1 MPSSTFADR
10 AHKFAEELAD
20 NEAKAQIKRY
30 LRQRDFSG
38 PVVTFIGATGR
49 GKTTLFGKAA
59 QVTPSPSVIIHFAG
73 DSDWGRPVAELA
85 VPNSVLQAANQEAVG
100 NALLCDS
107 SAFNSAN
114 SNNVLSSL
122 LKLTDLAVMAVQLTQ
137 PAGLDE
143 VAFVKEQLDGIPSIL
158 VLTKCD
164 QIDEDDFQDGLE
176 AVLENY
182 GDFPWLGVLLSDI
195 EGNLAEITS
204 QGQIL
209 PIFDQWWQKEG
220 HIRAE
225 EARQAHLKK
234 LQQNWRIEAKRV
246 LDGKEQ
252 DYAPQLEAVSQ
263 LLSVSS
269 SASQAQRLQD
279 ELMGGLKP
287 LPERAVALY
296 KNRFSDLRVQ
306 VSHATNQFADS
317 IKAGTEVSQNQIE
330 RTLSGV
336 YQEWDRDARL
346 YVRDEIKIAV
356 EHLQEVAVRYEVLI
370 RAATGTEATKDMSRA
385 TNRRQEVFAERF
397 DTRDTVDLQG
407 DFNLTVSDK
416 LRAAAT
422 PTVSALGT
430 GLLLFS
436 LVGATLFA
444 PFAPLIAIFGG
455 GTMGGIMFDTMGKA
469 NQRRQASALKE
480 AIQRQAVEHEHRLQ
494 QQLYSEWKQFSD
506 DVRES
511 VAASKRRL
519 SILLMQQSPAQNSV
533 CSETYKALTVN
544 IAKID
549 SLRRDLRWLEE
560 YEQGAMLISDTQ
572 E

>member
-73 DSDWGRPVAELA
+73 DSDWRRPVAELA

-114 SNNVLSSL
+114 SNHVLSSL

-164 QIDEDDFQDGLE
+164 QVDDDDFQDGLE

-209 PIFDQWWQKEG
+209 PVFDQWWQNEG
-220 HIRAE
+220 LRHAE

-252 DYAPQLEAVSQ
+252 DYVPQLEAVSQ
-263 LLSVSS
+263 SL
-269 SASQAQRLQD
+269 SASTSASEAQRLQED
-279 ELMGGLKP
+279 LMGGLRA
-287 LPERAVALY
+287 LPDRALAFY
-296 KNRFSDLRVQ
+296 KNRLSDLRVQ
-306 VSHATNQFADS
+306 VSHASNQFADS
-317 IKAGTEVSQNQIE
+317 IKAGAEVSQSEIE
-330 RTLSGV
+330 KVLSRI
-336 YQEWDRDARL
+336 YQEWDQDARL
-346 YVRDEIKIAV
+346 YVRDEIKINV
-356 EHLQEVAVRYEVLI
+356 ERLHETATRYEGLI
-370 RAATGTEATKDMSRA
+370 RASTGTEATMEMSRV
-385 TNRRQEVFAERF
+385 TNRRQEVFAERLE
-397 DTRDTVDLQG
+397 TSEAVELQG
-407 DFNLTVSDK
+407 DFDLTVSDK

-422 PTVSALGT
+422 PTVSGLGT
-430 GLLLFS
+430 GLLLFG
-436 LVGATLFA
+436 LVGATFFA
-444 PFAPLIAIFGG
+444 PFAPIIALLGG

-480 AIQRQAVEHEHRLQ
+480 AIQRQAVEHEHSLQ

-506 DVRES
+506 NVRES
-511 VAASKRRL
+511 VSASKRRL
-519 SILLMQQSPAQNSV
+519 GILLMQQSPAQDSV
-533 CSETYKALTVN
+533 LSESHKALTAN
-544 IAKID
+544 IAKTN
-549 SLRRDLRWLEE
+549 SLRRDLSWLEE
-560 YEQGAMLISDTQ
+560 HEQGAMLISDTQ

>member
-1 MPSSTFADR
+1 MTSSTFADR

-20 NEAKAQIKRY
+20 NEAKSQIKRY
-30 LRQRDFSG
+30 LRHRDFSG

-73 DSDWGRPVAELA
+73 DSDWRRPVAELA

-195 EGNLAEITS
+195 EGNLAGKTS

-209 PIFDQWWQKEG
+209 PVFDQWWQNEG
-220 HIRAE
+220 LRHAE

-263 LLSVSS
+263 SL
-269 SASQAQRLQD
+269 SASTSASEAQRLQED
-279 ELMGGLKP
+279 LMGGLRA
-287 LPERAVALY
+287 LPDRALAFY
-296 KNRFSDLRVQ
+296 KNRLSDLRVQ
-306 VSHATNQFADS
+306 VSHASNQFADS
-317 IKAGTEVSQNQIE
+317 IKAGAEISQSEIE
-330 RTLSGV
+330 KALSRI
-336 YQEWDRDARL
+336 YTEWDRDARL
-346 YVRDEIKIAV
+346 YVRDEIKINV
-356 EHLQEVAVRYEVLI
+356 ERLHETATRYDGLI
-370 RAATGTEATKDMSRA
+370 RASTGTEATKEMSRV

-397 DTRDTVDLQG
+397 ETSEVVELQG
-407 DFNLTVSDK
+407 DFDLTVSDK

-430 GLLLFS
+430 GLLLFG
-436 LVGATLFA
+436 LVGATFFA
-444 PFAPLIAIFGG
+444 PFAPIIALLGG

-480 AIQRQAVEHEHRLQ
+480 AIQRQAIEHEHSLQ

-511 VAASKRRL
+511 VAASKRQL
-519 SILLMQQSPAQNSV
+519 SLLLMQQSPAQDSV
-533 CSETYKALTVN
+533 LSERHKALTAN
-544 IAKID
+544 IAKTN

-560 YEQGAMLISDTQ
+560 HEQGAMLISDTQ

>member
-1 MPSSTFADR
+1 MASSTFADR
-10 AHKFAEELAD
+10 AHKFAEEIAD
-20 NEAKAQIKRY
+20 NEAKAQIERY

-73 DSDWGRPVAELA
+73 DSDWRRPVAELA

-114 SNNVLSSL
+114 SNNFLSSL

-182 GDFPWLGVLLSDI
+182 GGFPWLGVLLSDI
-195 EGNLAEITS
+195 EGNLAKKTS

-209 PIFDQWWQKEG
+209 PVFDQWWQNEG
-220 HIRAE
+220 LRHAE

-252 DYAPQLEAVSQ
+252 DYVPQLEAVSQ
-263 LLSVSS
+263 SL
-269 SASQAQRLQD
+269 SASTSASEAQRLQED
-279 ELMGGLKP
+279 LMGGLRA
-287 LPERAVALY
+287 LPDRALAFY
-296 KNRFSDLRVQ
+296 KNRLSDLRVQ
-306 VSHATNQFADS
+306 VSHASNQFADS
-317 IKAGTEVSQNQIE
+317 IKAGAEVSQSEIE
-330 RTLSGV
+330 KVLSRI
-336 YQEWDRDARL
+336 YQEWDQDARL
-346 YVRDEIKIAV
+346 YVRDEIKINV
-356 EHLQEVAVRYEVLI
+356 ERLHETATRYEGLI
-370 RAATGTEATKDMSRA
+370 RASTGTEATMEMSRV
-385 TNRRQEVFAERF
+385 TNRRQEVFAERLE
-397 DTRDTVDLQG
+397 TSEAVELQG
-407 DFNLTVSDK
+407 DFDLTVSDK

-422 PTVSALGT
+422 PTVSGLGT
-430 GLLLFS
+430 GLLLFG
-436 LVGATLFA
+436 LVGATFFA
-444 PFAPLIAIFGG
+444 PFAPIIALLGG

-480 AIQRQAVEHEHRLQ
+480 AIQRQAVEHEHSLQ

-506 DVRES
+506 NVRES
-511 VAASKRRL
+511 VSASKRRL
-519 SILLMQQSPAQNSV
+519 GILLMQQSPAQDSV
-533 CSETYKALTVN
+533 LSESHKALTAN
-544 IAKID
+544 IAKTN
-549 SLRRDLRWLEE
+549 SLRRDLSWLEE
-560 YEQGAMLISDTQ
+560 HEQGAMLISDTQ

>member
-1 MPSSTFADR
+1 
-10 AHKFAEELAD
+10 
-20 NEAKAQIKRY
+20 
-30 LRQRDFSG
+30 
-38 PVVTFIGATGR
+38 VTFIGATGR

-73 DSDWGRPVAELA
+73 DSDWRRPVAELA

-114 SNNVLSSL
+114 SNNFLSSL

-182 GDFPWLGVLLSDI
+182 GGFPWLGVLLSDI
-195 EGNLAEITS
+195 EGNLAKKTS

-209 PIFDQWWQKEG
+209 PVFDQWWQNEG
-220 HIRAE
+220 LRHAE

-252 DYAPQLEAVSQ
+252 DYVPQLEAVSQ
-263 LLSVSS
+263 SL
-269 SASQAQRLQD
+269 SASTSASEAQRLQED
-279 ELMGGLKP
+279 LMGGLRA
-287 LPERAVALY
+287 LPDRALAFY
-296 KNRFSDLRVQ
+296 KNRLSDLRVQ
-306 VSHATNQFADS
+306 VSHASNQFADS
-317 IKAGTEVSQNQIE
+317 IKAGAEVSQSEIE
-330 RTLSGV
+330 KVLSRI
-336 YQEWDRDARL
+336 YQEWDQDARL
-346 YVRDEIKIAV
+346 YVRDEIKINV
-356 EHLQEVAVRYEVLI
+356 ERLHETATRYEGLI
-370 RAATGTEATKDMSRA
+370 RASTGTEATMEMSRV
-385 TNRRQEVFAERF
+385 TNRRQEVFAERLE
-397 DTRDTVDLQG
+397 TSEAVELQG
-407 DFNLTVSDK
+407 DFDLTVSDK

-422 PTVSALGT
+422 PTVSGLGT
-430 GLLLFS
+430 GLLLFG
-436 LVGATLFA
+436 LVGATFFA
-444 PFAPLIAIFGG
+444 PFAPIIALLGG

-480 AIQRQAVEHEHRLQ
+480 AIQRQAVEHEHSLQ

-506 DVRES
+506 NVRES
-511 VAASKRRL
+511 VSASKRRL
-519 SILLMQQSPAQNSV
+519 GILLMQQSPAQDSV
-533 CSETYKALTVN
+533 LSESHKALTAN
-544 IAKID
+544 IAKTN
-549 SLRRDLRWLEE
+549 SLRRDLSWLEE
-560 YEQGAMLISDTQ
+560 HEQGAMLISDTQ

>member
-30 LRQRDFSG
+30 LRHRDFSG

-73 DSDWGRPVAELA
+73 DSDWRRPVAELA

-114 SNNVLSSL
+114 SNHVLSSL

-182 GDFPWLGVLLSDI
+182 GGFPWLGVLLSDI
-195 EGNLAEITS
+195 EGNLAKKTS

-209 PIFDQWWQKEG
+209 PVFDQWWQNEG
-220 HIRAE
+220 LRHAE

-252 DYAPQLEAVSQ
+252 DYVPQLEAVSQ
-263 LLSVSS
+263 SL
-269 SASQAQRLQD
+269 SASTSASEAQRLQED
-279 ELMGGLKP
+279 LMGGLRA
-287 LPERAVALY
+287 LPDRALAFY
-296 KNRFSDLRVQ
+296 KNRLSDLRVQ
-306 VSHATNQFADS
+306 VSHASNQFADS
-317 IKAGTEVSQNQIE
+317 IKAGAEVSQSEIE
-330 RTLSGV
+330 KVLSRI
-336 YQEWDRDARL
+336 YQEWDQDARL
-346 YVRDEIKIAV
+346 YVRDEIKINV
-356 EHLQEVAVRYEVLI
+356 ERLHETATRYEGLI
-370 RAATGTEATKDMSRA
+370 RASTGTEATMEMSRV
-385 TNRRQEVFAERF
+385 TNRRQEVFAERLE
-397 DTRDTVDLQG
+397 TSEAVELQG
-407 DFNLTVSDK
+407 DFDLTVSDK

-422 PTVSALGT
+422 PTVSGLGT
-430 GLLLFS
+430 GLLLFG
-436 LVGATLFA
+436 LVGATFFA
-444 PFAPLIAIFGG
+444 PFAPIIALLGG

-480 AIQRQAVEHEHRLQ
+480 AIQRQAVEHEHGLQ

-506 DVRES
+506 DVRDS
-511 VAASKRRL
+511 VAASNRRL
-519 SILLMQQSPAQNSV
+519 SILLMQQSPAQDSV
-533 CSETYKALTVN
+533 LSERHKALTAN
-544 IAKID
+544 IAKTN

-560 YEQGAMLISDTQ
+560 HEQGAMLISDTQ